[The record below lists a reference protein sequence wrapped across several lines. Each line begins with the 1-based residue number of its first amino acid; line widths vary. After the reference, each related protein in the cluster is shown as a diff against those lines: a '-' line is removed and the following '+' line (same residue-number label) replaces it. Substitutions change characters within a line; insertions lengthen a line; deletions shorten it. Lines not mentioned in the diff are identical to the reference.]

1 MSKSL
6 EWRHMA
12 APLSSPP
19 SAVGDDTAT
28 AAAEKPERR
37 ETALLVVV
45 SGLGGHKL
53 RGRDV
58 IEKHNWRKRGGG
70 RERRERE
77 REEERRLHCAIFFYP
92 FPPSP
97 ALRVFFA
104 FRLLRPIFP
113 PAAAFAEI
121 CSAQKSLPF
130 FGKMW
135 QFMRSCRCG
144 RGVSEP
150 AGRATRE
157 ETPASRAR
165 VAVLDVA
172 PLLPFCEQKGRCPEH
187 SAFQDA
193 KTGVDQAETT
203 TR

>member
-1 MSKSL
+1 
-6 EWRHMA
+6 MA

-45 SGLGGHKL
+45 SGDINYVGVTLLKNIIG
-53 RGRDV
+53 
-58 IEKHNWRKRGGG
+58 EKEEEGE
-70 RERRERE
+70 REERE

>member
-19 SAVGDDTAT
+19 LRGWRRHCHRCCGEAGEKGD
-28 AAAEKPERR
+28 
-37 ETALLVVV
+37 
-45 SGLGGHKL
+45 GLACCCVGGHKL

-172 PLLPFCEQKGRCPEH
+172 PLLPLCEQKGRCPEH

-193 KTGVDQAETT
+193 ETGVDQAETT

>member
-1 MSKSL
+1 
-6 EWRHMA
+6 MA

-45 SGLGGHKL
+45 SGDINYVGVTLLKNIIG
-53 RGRDV
+53 
-58 IEKHNWRKRGGG
+58 EKEEEGE
-70 RERRERE
+70 REERE

-193 KTGVDQAETT
+193 ETGVDQAETT

>member
-1 MSKSL
+1 
-6 EWRHMA
+6 MA

-45 SGLGGHKL
+45 SGDINYVGVTLLKNIIG
-53 RGRDV
+53 
-58 IEKHNWRKRGGG
+58 EKEEEGE
-70 RERRERE
+70 REERERE

-193 KTGVDQAETT
+193 ETGVDQAETT